1 MNYIG
6 VDLGTSSIKMLLIN
20 IDGTIKKI
28 VSRDYPL
35 YIEGSYSEQSPE
47 DWFNQFVDGV
57 CELIAGEDAEKISGI
72 SFSGQMHGLV
82 TLDENDNVIRNAI
95 LWNDQRT
102 TKECDFLNNT
112 IGKEVLLDNVGN
124 IALTGFTAPKILWMK
139 ENEPDLFK
147 QIKKIMLPKDFLAYK
162 LSGEFATDYS
172 DCSGMLL
179 LDVKNKCYSKKLL
192 DIIGITEDVLPKL
205 YESYDVIGNITDG
218 VSKLTG
224 LSTSTKVIIGGGD
237 QAVGAIGTG
246 TVVNNTASISLGTS
260 GVIFVASDTY
270 AVDKEKSAIHSF
282 CHSNG
287 MYHLMGVTLSAAA
300 STKWWSENILNLSHK
315 DSQKNISDIENNKI
329 YFLPYLTGERT
340 PINDPNAT
348 GVFVGMSTTTT
359 KDDMT
364 LAVLEGVA
372 FSLKDILVRINE
384 MGVDVKTARIIGGG
398 AKSKLWCQII
408 ANVLNVDIENI
419 NSEEGP
425 ALGAA
430 LLAMVGCGQYKDVEE
445 AADKIIKTTNKYF
458 PDKKLQKHYSD
469 KFKNYKRIYEGLK
482 STFSN
487 L

>member
-1 MNYIG
+1 MNFIG
-6 VDLGTSSIKMLLIN
+6 VDLGTSSIKMILIDN
-20 IDGTIKKI
+20 SGDIKKI

-35 YIEGSYSEQSPE
+35 YMEGNCSEQNPQ
-47 DWFNQFVDGV
+47 DWFDQFVVGV
-57 CELIAGEDAEKISGI
+57 KELVKDCDVNSIDGI

-82 TLDENDNVIRNAI
+82 TLDDNDNVIRNAI

-102 TKECDFLNNT
+102 TKECDYLNNT
-112 IGKEVLLDNVGN
+112 IGKDVLLENVGN

-139 ENEPDLFK
+139 DNEPQLFSK
-147 QIKKIMLPKDFLAYK
+147 IKKIMLPKDYLAYK
-162 LSGEFATDYS
+162 LSGVFATDYS

-192 DIIGITEDVLPKL
+192 DIVGITEDMLPKL
-205 YESYDVIGNITDG
+205 YESYDVIGTITEEI
-218 VSKLTG
+218 SKLTG

-246 TVVNNTASISLGTS
+246 TVMNNTASISLGTS
-260 GVIFVASDTY
+260 GVVFVASDNY

-287 MYHLMGVTLSAAA
+287 KYHLMGVTLSAAA
-300 STKWWSENILNLSHK
+300 STKWWSEDILQSSHK
-315 DSQKNISDIENNKI
+315 DTQSNISNVENNKI

-348 GVFVGMSTTTT
+348 GVFVGMNTTT
-359 KDDMT
+359 KTEDMT

-384 MGVDVKTARIIGGG
+384 MGIKVTNARIIGGG
-398 AKSKLWCQII
+398 AKSPLWCQII
-408 ANVLNVDIENI
+408 SNVLNIDIENI

-430 LLAMVGCGQYKDVEE
+430 ILAMVGCGEYKDVDM
-445 AADKIIKTTNKYF
+445 ATSKIIGTTNKYC
-458 PDKKLQKHYSD
+458 PNKDLEGHYKK
-469 KFKNYKRIYEGLK
+469 KFDNYKKIYYGLEK
-482 STFSN
+482 TFFN